1 MLLSMFMFG
10 TFWFWALLGVGMIV
24 MTAFIV
30 HERDVKAALTLVVV
44 LAALAL
50 FGDFNALAWIRAHAV
65 GFCVGLGVYLA
76 FGTVFAVFK
85 WWRFVGRLR
94 DTYDEAKARYL
105 QTHGLAGPGIP
116 VEYRGDW
123 RNHVRQYVR
132 DLRGDFPPQA
142 RSYKGKIVSWMTY
155 WPWNLLWTLIN
166 DPIRRLFKAIFQM
179 IQGILQGISDR
190 AFQDTADDFK
200 TEDPP
205 ADPSAPSTPRRAGD
219 TGGRPASGNG
229 GPPAGD
235 FRDRGGSYD
244 EIEDSGS
251 KG

>member
-30 HERDVKAALTLVVV
+30 HEKDVKAALTLIVV

-50 FGDFNALAWIRAHAV
+50 FGDFNALAWVRAHAV

-76 FGTVFAVFK
+76 VGTVFAVFK

-94 DTYDEAKARYL
+94 DKYDEAKAQYL
-105 QTHGLAGPGIP
+105 QSRGLSGPNIP
-116 VEYRGDW
+116 VEHRERW
-123 RNHVRQYVR
+123 RNHVRQYVS
-132 DLRGDFPPQA
+132 DLRGQFPPQA
-142 RSYKGKIVSWMTY
+142 REYKGKIVSWMTY

-166 DPIRRLFKAIFQM
+166 DPIRRLFKAIFQA
-179 IQGILQGISDR
+179 IQGTLQGISDR

-200 TEDPP
+200 TEEPP
-205 ADPSAPSTPRRAGD
+205 AAPSTPSKNGDVGGMAG
-219 TGGRPASGNG
+219 PGNG
-229 GPPAGD
+229 DGSGRG
-235 FRDRGGSYD
+235 FRDRQSSNL
-244 EIEDSGS
+244 ED
-251 KG
+251 